1 MNDDDSVLKIM
12 PYLGKPLEK
21 WPKDALIEEVKRLRK
36 LESVRIKT
44 IMDLQGITGTVSTE
58 EIDSAL
64 QQLSGRTKK
73 EGSKR
78 GNKLEKGSS
87 PAVPP

>member
-21 WPKDALIEEVKRLRK
+21 WPKAALIEEVKRLRK
-36 LESVRIKT
+36 LEHARILD
-44 IMDLQGITGTVSTE
+44 IMELQGINKGKVSTE
-58 EIDSAL
+58 EIDAAL

-78 GNKLEKGSS
+78 RK
-87 PAVPP
+87 